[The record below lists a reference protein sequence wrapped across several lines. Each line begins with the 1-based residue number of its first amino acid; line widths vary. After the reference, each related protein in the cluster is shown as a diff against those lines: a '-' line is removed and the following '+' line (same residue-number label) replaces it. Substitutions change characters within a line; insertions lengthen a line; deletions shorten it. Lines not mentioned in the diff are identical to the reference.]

1 MPELPVVFEIGTFVV
16 LGLVLL
22 FDLLLVVKRP
32 HEPSMKEAGLWVG
45 FYIGLALLF
54 AGAMFVFTGP
64 EYGSQFVAGWVTEY
78 SLSIDNLFV
87 FIIIM
92 ARFSVPRKY
101 QQEVLMFGISI
112 ALILRGIFIILGAA
126 IIENFSWVFFIFGA
140 FLLWTAYKQATDN
153 GEDED
158 EGSDNKLIGKLRNVL
173 PMTDK
178 FDQGKIRTTV
188 DGKKVFTPMLIVFIT
203 IGVTDLMFAVDS
215 IPAIFG
221 LTQSAF
227 IVFTANIFALMGLRQ
242 LYFLLGGL
250 MDRLIYLK
258 HGLSVILAF
267 IGVKLILHA
276 LHVNELPFING
287 GEHVAWAPE
296 IPTFV
301 SLAVILGT
309 IVIATV
315 ASLLSPKAKAV
326 QAVATLENALKVYRS
341 LEEDAPHE
349 ERVEAYDKVTETY
362 RAAVDAAKDRDD
374 VDLPEI
380 SDDARAD
387 FRASNPRL
395 QNPGATDK
403 ISPADQTDK

>member
-1 MPELPVVFEIGTFVV
+1 MPELPVVFEVGTFVV

-45 FYIGLALLF
+45 FYIGLALVF

-101 QQEVLMFGISI
+101 QQEVLMFGIII

-158 EGSDNKLIGKLRNVL
+158 EGSDNKLIGKLRRVL

-178 FDQGKIRTTV
+178 FDQGKIRTVV

-326 QAVATLENALKVYRS
+326 QAVATLENALKVYRN

-349 ERVEAYDKVTETY
+349 ERVEAYDNVAESY
-362 RAAVDAAKDRDD
+362 RAASTVAKDRDD
-374 VDLPEI
+374 VELPEI
-380 SDDARAD
+380 SDEARERFLAE
-387 FRASNPRL
+387 NPRK
-395 QNPGATDK
+395 Q
-403 ISPADQTDK
+403 Q